1 MLAQVSTAIAGQKLQ
16 IVGVNASMNK
26 KDETTEIS
34 ITVEIKSTSEL
45 DDLIRKLSSLQ
56 GVIDVRR

>member
-45 DDLIRKLSSLQ
+45 DDLIRKLNSLQ